1 MELEC
6 VFGWILLLLTSQC
19 WSDAKEERR
28 EGEGEGLPGHMQ
40 PLGSHLM
47 PEYVKRVW
55 GEILRGSEF
64 VEQYVHPKQ
73 PVIFE
78 GLIKDLTVRK
88 NWANDNYLR
97 CGEFSMDVQITCTY
111 IYTQACQIMILS

>member
-1 MELEC
+1 MHLEC
-6 VFGWILLLLTSQC
+6 VLAWTLLLWTSQC
-19 WSDAKEERR
+19 WSDVKEERR
-28 EGEGEGLPGHMQ
+28 EGDREGLPGHMQ
-40 PLGSHLM
+40 PLGSHVM

-78 GLIKDLTVRK
+78 GLIKDLQVRK
-88 NWANDNYLR
+88 NWASDKCLR
-97 CGEFSMDVQITCTY
+97 CGYGRTKY
-111 IYTQACQIMILS
+111 LIMIITSLSLHIAHTI